1 MPGVRQSIG
10 SQRVGCNLPTEQQQ
24 MVLYFHL
31 FPVTASQ
38 YVPDSG
44 VKSMDKENIMEQI
57 SLPPHGL

>member
-1 MPGVRQSIG
+1 
-10 SQRVGCNLPTEQQQ
+10 

>member
-1 MPGVRQSIG
+1 
-10 SQRVGCNLPTEQQQ
+10 

-31 FPVTASQ
+31 SPVIASQ

-57 SLPPHGL
+57 PVPPHGL

>member
-1 MPGVRQSIG
+1 
-10 SQRVGCNLPTEQQQ
+10 

-57 SLPPHGL
+57 SLSPHGL